1 MKYKI
6 EEHPNTE
13 LETFHITEKLC
24 EEWVHMV
31 TSMERFNL
39 FANEVPKGDR
49 ETLKYLA
56 GTLLAIPG
64 VTELSFHNYELRVH
78 KAELFDWPEIEEQ
91 VVHVIKSILAKD
103 DELVEMPRK
112 ACTEADRRR
121 AKAEWE
127 RAERMYGG
135 FDNSL
140 NMDDFNED
148 EDDRY

>member
-6 EEHPNTE
+6 EEHPNTA
-13 LETFHITEKLC
+13 LQTFHITEKLC

-31 TSMERFNL
+31 TSMERFDL
-39 FANEVPKGDR
+39 LVPKGDR

-56 GTLLAIPG
+56 GALLAIPG

-91 VVHVIKSILAKD
+91 VVHVIKSIIAKD
-103 DELVEMPRK
+103 DELVEIPRK

-121 AKAEWE
+121 SKAEWD

-135 FDNSL
+135 LDYFPD
-140 NMDDFNED
+140 MDKT
-148 EDDRY
+148 EDDDNDWY